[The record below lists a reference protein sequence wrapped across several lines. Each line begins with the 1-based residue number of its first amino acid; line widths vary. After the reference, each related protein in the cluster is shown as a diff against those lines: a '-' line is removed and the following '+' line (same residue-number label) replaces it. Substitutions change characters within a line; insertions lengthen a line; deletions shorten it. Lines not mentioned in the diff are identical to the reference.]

1 MDQLTIMRSFVG
13 VTKSRSFSQAA
24 RALGISGSLVS
35 RHVAELERALGV
47 HLVNRT
53 ARTISLTEAGTRYA
67 EFASRIIDEID
78 REEAQ
83 LRGLRDKAE
92 GQLAIISPKWI
103 GSNDVGDAIVAFSAR
118 YPKIHIRFE
127 VGGMSERSYE
137 FLDQGFDIAFHT
149 RHVRDCNL
157 MLRKIA
163 DLHFALCASPS
174 YLHRAGTP
182 MQVNELSEH
191 DCLVNTNDPI
201 WHLQHAGNDVH
212 LKVNDPVLLVEQL
225 RHAAEGGA
233 RRARR
238 RGAAHPPGQRRAH
251 GRHPGQGAAR
261 VRGAGPPAVRA
272 ALAGQPDPGPGP
284 GLPRLRHGV
293 VPQAGARAAGTAAQ
307 AGAAGQV
314 GMTARAT
321 KGFAR

>member
-53 ARTISLTEAGTRYA
+53 ARTISLTEAGVRYA

-83 LRGLRDKAE
+83 LKGLRDKAE

-163 DLHFALCASPS
+163 DLHFALCASPA

-182 MQVNELSEH
+182 MQVNELGEH
-191 DCLVNTNDPI
+191 DSLVNTNDPI

-212 LKVNDPVLLVEQL
+212 LKVSDPVYSSNSYVTL
-225 RHAAEGGA
+225 RK
-233 RRARR
+233 
-238 RGAAHPPGQRRAH
+238 
-251 GRHPGQGAAR
+251 
-261 VRGAGPPAVRA
+261 A
-272 ALAGQPDPGPGP
+272 ALAGRGVAVLPIRLVSDELADGALVRVLPDCEVPDRPLYALHSPGSQTQARVRVFLDFVTEWFRKQAPAQQVKP
-284 GLPRLRHGV
+284 
-293 VPQAGARAAGTAAQ
+293 VPQAKSA
-307 AGAAGQV
+307 
-314 GMTARAT
+314 
-321 KGFAR
+321 

>member
-13 VTKSRSFSQAA
+13 VTKSRSFSHAA
-24 RALGISGSLVS
+24 RQLGISGSLVS
-35 RHVAELERALGV
+35 RHVAELERSLGV

-53 ARTISLTEAGTRYA
+53 ARTISLTEAGNRYA

-103 GSNDVGDAIVAFSAR
+103 GSNDVGDAIVAFSAK

-137 FLDQGFDIAFHT
+137 FLDQGFDVAFHT

-163 DLHFALCASPS
+163 DLQFSLCAAPA
-174 YLHRAGTP
+174 YLHRASQP
-182 MQVNELSEH
+182 DQVNDLPEH
-191 DCLVNTNDPI
+191 DLLANTNDPI
-201 WHLQHAGNDVH
+201 WHLAQDGHDVH
-212 LKVNDPVLLVEQL
+212 LKISDPVYSSNSYVTLRKAAIAGRGVALLPIRLVSDDLADGTLVNVISGVEVPDRPL
-225 RHAAEGGA
+225 YALHS
-233 RRARR
+233 
-238 RGAAHPPGQRRAH
+238 PGTQTT
-251 GRHPGQGAAR
+251 AR
-261 VRGAGPPAVRA
+261 VRLFLDFVSEWFRKQAS
-272 ALAGQPDPGPGP
+272 GQQA
-284 GLPRLRHGV
+284 
-293 VPQAGARAAGTAAQ
+293 PQARLAAVKSA
-307 AGAAGQV
+307 
-314 GMTARAT
+314 
-321 KGFAR
+321 

>member
-201 WHLQHAGNDVH
+201 WHLRHAENDVH
-212 LKVNDPVLLVEQL
+212 LKVTDPVYSSNSYVTL
-225 RHAAEGGA
+225 RK
-233 RRARR
+233 
-238 RGAAHPPGQRRAH
+238 
-251 GRHPGQGAAR
+251 
-261 VRGAGPPAVRA
+261 A
-272 ALAGQPDPGPGP
+272 ALAGRGVAVLPIRLVSDELADGTLVRVLPECEVPDRPLYALHSPGSQTQARVRVFLDFVTEWFRKQAPAQRAQPPKP
-284 GLPRLRHGV
+284 V
-293 VPQAGARAAGTAAQ
+293 QQAKSA
-307 AGAAGQV
+307 
-314 GMTARAT
+314 
-321 KGFAR
+321 